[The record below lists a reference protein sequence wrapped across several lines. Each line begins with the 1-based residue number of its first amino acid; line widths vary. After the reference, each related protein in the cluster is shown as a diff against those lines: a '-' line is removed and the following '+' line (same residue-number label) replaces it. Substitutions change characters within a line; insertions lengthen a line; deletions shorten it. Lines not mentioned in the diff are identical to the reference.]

1 MKRPG
6 RNAPDPG
13 APTRNGPKRGTP
25 GRPRSR
31 VTEEDLRL
39 WAEVARSIKPL
50 RGKAPPEALAE
61 APPARKDQAAS
72 SARDPDPISRPR
84 DRERPTDAGPLH
96 PPLATL
102 ERRLLQRL
110 RRGRTA
116 PGAAIDLHGLRQ
128 EEARR
133 RLLAFLHD
141 CQASGKKTAIVI
153 TGKGGPDPA
162 LAAARLAD
170 DGRAHGKRSDVRADA
185 ATETAGYEPAV
196 LIQRSALAWFPA
208 TGVRARARPGQEQD
222 DRPGE

>member
-162 LAAARLAD
+162 LAGERGVLRRAVPLWLAMPDLRGLVIGFEEAGARLGGTGA
-170 DGRAHGKRSDVRADA
+170 
-185 ATETAGYEPAV
+185 
-196 LIQRSALAWFPA
+196 LILRIRSARR
-208 TGVRARARPGQEQD
+208 G
-222 DRPGE
+222 